1 MESFKEKQLKKQ
13 VDRLFGNSP
22 QAEEIKSI
30 VIRANTVGYTQ
41 EEIDSYVKQKEEDLK
56 AILDYFDQPNME
68 TTESKTIYNKL
79 FSNELL
85 DNAESDRNE
94 SR

>member
-56 AILDYFDQPNME
+56 AILDYFDHPNME